1 MYIPCLGDGLKIKDH
16 SVHIKTHTG
25 DANELNFSVNGV
37 IIDNKT
43 TKNAAQAQ
51 RLIKE

>member
-1 MYIPCLGDGLKIKDH
+1 MYIQCLGDGLKIKDH

-25 DANELNFSVNGV
+25 DANELNFSVNVV

-43 TKNAAQAQ
+43 TKSVYAAK
-51 RLIKE
+51 REK